1 MFRFK
6 NLEIRSILYYDP
18 IRPDGAPLTLFRD
31 TCVYVLIFRD
41 TATSFV
47 FNPHKYLTYIFFKKE
62 QINLPSSLPSSFFL
76 LEGSV
81 VPENVFLYETATIP
95 TFIVIVYLYKSCVNN
110 PYVLVG
116 LFYPWRMLHHQIIYI
131 TKCIQTKATFWKA
144 THPRSPHHLDMNRGS
159 SCNKEG
165 ADKFSFLGNWEIF
178 TTMAHT
184 DK

>member
-1 MFRFK
+1 MCLFSGTRQHHLF
-6 NLEIRSILYYDP
+6 
-18 IRPDGAPLTLFRD
+18 LTHTNIWHTFL
-31 TCVYVLIFRD
+31 
-41 TATSFV
+41 
-47 FNPHKYLTYIFFKKE
+47 FKKE

-76 LEGSV
+76 LEGGSV

-95 TFIVIVYLYKSCVNN
+95 IFIVIVYLYKSCVNN

-116 LFYPWRMLHHQIIYI
+116 LFYPWHMLHQQIIYI

-144 THPRSPHHLDMNRGS
+144 TQPRSPHHLDINRGS
-159 SCNKEG
+159 SCNKEGKIKKG

-178 TTMAHT
+178 TTMANT